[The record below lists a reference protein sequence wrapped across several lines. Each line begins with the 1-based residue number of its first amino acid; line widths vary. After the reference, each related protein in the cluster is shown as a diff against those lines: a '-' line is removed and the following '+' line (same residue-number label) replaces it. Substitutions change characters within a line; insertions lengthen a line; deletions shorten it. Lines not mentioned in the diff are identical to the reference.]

1 MFETSDPA
9 PSEAPVEVN
18 PTQTVTPSTNDQTI
32 PPQQEPQQQ
41 AQVQTSQAP
50 TQDGLPAGV
59 DWNTVTADNITLDQA
74 RLLNKDQLA
83 KLPDEALSRLADEA
97 NKLKENPYGKQN
109 DVTAIDWNKLNT
121 FEKKDLP
128 RLRDVE
134 KLKPEEVTDA
144 DRDPNVFFDQ
154 LADAITNNVMS
165 QVVQLLGNTTGR
177 ANLYSMPGLTDE
189 QRELVI
195 RAHEGMV
202 QSGQKDVPSIETL
215 AQTFFP
221 NTSGATSTTQA
232 RDQVLKNQG
241 YQQAL
246 ETKRV
251 VSSQPLAG
259 IITADQAAQAA
270 TDENKLIQDLHDPSK
285 VLDSATELIKS
296 RMTNKNRRPQQR

>member
-1 MFETSDPA
+1 MFETSDQA

-128 RLRDVE
+128 
-134 KLKPEEVTDA
+134 
-144 DRDPNVFFDQ
+144 
-154 LADAITNNVMS
+154 
-165 QVVQLLGNTTGR
+165 
-177 ANLYSMPGLTDE
+177 NLS
-189 QRELVI
+189 
-195 RAHEGMV
+195 
-202 QSGQKDVPSIETL
+202 
-215 AQTFFP
+215 
-221 NTSGATSTTQA
+221 
-232 RDQVLKNQG
+232 
-241 YQQAL
+241 
-246 ETKRV
+246 
-251 VSSQPLAG
+251 
-259 IITADQAAQAA
+259 
-270 TDENKLIQDLHDPSK
+270 
-285 VLDSATELIKS
+285 
-296 RMTNKNRRPQQR
+296 